1 MKILKKH
8 LFNKASQ
15 FINDYGRNLERQ
27 VYKRYFNAYDD
38 QEVLNALKEYQNSD
52 GGFGNGLESDFRL
65 PYSSAMAKSIAFQH
79 LIKLEQTKRT
89 MDVIKEGIRYFE
101 DTFIKERR
109 GWFAVPKEVNDF
121 PHAPWWH
128 YDKDQNMTMID
139 NHWGNPSVEII
150 GYLYK
155 YKSLVNKLEIESL
168 LEKALD
174 YLKQMKEFEEHE
186 IYCYI
191 RLYKILPNQISAMIK
206 KELTYAVEKLVSKK
220 REEWDNYIASPL
232 NFINDPESYKFNIN
246 SEIIEENLDYLV
258 DVIEDNGKINP
269 SWEWNDYKD
278 EWKNAKQ
285 EWTGLLTLKALITL
299 DKFNRIEK

>member
-1 MKILKKH
+1 
-8 LFNKASQ
+8 
-15 FINDYGRNLERQ
+15 
-27 VYKRYFNAYDD
+27 
-38 QEVLNALKEYQNSD
+38 
-52 GGFGNGLESDFRL
+52 
-65 PYSSAMAKSIAFQH
+65 
-79 LIKLEQTKRT
+79 
-89 MDVIKEGIRYFE
+89 
-101 DTFIKERR
+101 
-109 GWFAVPKEVNDF
+109 
-121 PHAPWWH
+121 
-128 YDKDQNMTMID
+128 
-139 NHWGNPSVEII
+139 
-150 GYLYK
+150 
-155 YKSLVNKLEIESL
+155 
-168 LEKALD
+168 
-174 YLKQMKEFEEHE
+174 
-186 IYCYI
+186 
-191 RLYKILPNQISAMIK
+191 MIK